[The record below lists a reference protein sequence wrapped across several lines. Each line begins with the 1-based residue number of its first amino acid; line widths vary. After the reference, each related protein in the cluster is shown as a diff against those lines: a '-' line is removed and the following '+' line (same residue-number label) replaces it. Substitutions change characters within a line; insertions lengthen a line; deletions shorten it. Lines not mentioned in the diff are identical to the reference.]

1 MKKSIALK
9 MMLPLLIL
17 FVLTLVVNTTT
28 TGDLQDMREVC
39 TQIEGMDDAAADV
52 VAMADRASAQ
62 ISRRLA
68 VNGIVST
75 LQLLTVA
82 ATILIAFVCVVK
94 PLKDV
99 KKQLD
104 ILLTDIANNQ
114 GDLNQRIH
122 TKKKDEI
129 GSLVL
134 GMNQSLQQHQMIM
147 KQIKGHSGSLDV
159 SSRNIMLKVSDSTEH
174 TEKVSAAATDMC
186 TEMQGLADN
195 VSGIADE
202 MDNLVEKSSHMSE
215 IAVMGKDYSMEMKGR
230 ANKIRDMAGNSKTDS
245 ENITSAL
252 KMNLE
257 TSIEESKSVNAI
269 QGLTEEI
276 LSIASQTNLLA
287 LNASIEAARAGEA
300 GRGFAVVAEE
310 IRQLADNSRSTANSI
325 QQISNEVTSAVESMS
340 ETAEKL
346 MDFVVGRVLE
356 DYDNFVVASGE
367 YLKDADNIWDT
378 MVAFDRNARE
388 LVESMQSM
396 NKIMDMI
403 SNSMGEERSRVESLT
418 QTLSGVASNMTEI
431 QEYTAANDEVSNE
444 LKKEIQKFKE
454 I

>member
-52 VAMADRASAQ
+52 VAMADKASAQ

-68 VNGIVST
+68 VNGIVSS

-134 GMNQSLQQHQMIM
+134 GMNKSLQQHQTIM

-159 SSRNIMLKVSDSTEH
+159 ASRNILLKVSDSTEH

-186 TEMQGLADN
+186 MEMQGLADN

-230 ANKIRDMAGNSKTDS
+230 ANKIQDMAGNSKTDS
-245 ENITSAL
+245 ENITSTL
-252 KMNLE
+252 KTNLE

-310 IRQLADNSRSTANSI
+310 IRQLADNSRNTANSI

-418 QTLSGVASNMTEI
+418 QTLNGVASNMTEI

>member
-202 MDNLVEKSSHMSE
+202 MDSLVEKSSHMSE

-230 ANKIRDMAGNSKTDS
+230 ANKIQDMAGNSKTDS

>member
-202 MDNLVEKSSHMSE
+202 MDSLVEKSSHMSE

-230 ANKIRDMAGNSKTDS
+230 ANKIQDMAGNSKTDS

-403 SNSMGEERSRVESLT
+403 SNSMGEERSRVEFLT

>member
-1 MKKSIALK
+1 MRKSIALK
-9 MMLPLLIL
+9 IMLPLLIL
-17 FVLTLVVNTTT
+17 LVLTVVVNSTT
-28 TGDLQDMREVC
+28 TGDLQDMRNVC
-39 TQIEGMDDAAADV
+39 TQIEAMDDAAQDV
-52 VAMADRASAQ
+52 IEMADKASAQ
-62 ISRRLA
+62 ITRRLA
-68 VNGIVST
+68 VNGIISS

-82 ATILIAFVCVVK
+82 VTILIAFLCVVK
-94 PLKDV
+94 PLRDI

-104 ILLTDIANNQ
+104 ILLTDIANNR

-129 GSLVL
+129 GSLVQ
-134 GMNQSLQQHQMIM
+134 GMNQSLQQHQTIM

-159 SSRNIMLKVSDSTEH
+159 ASRNILSKVSDSTEH
-174 TEKVSAAATDMC
+174 TERVSAEATDMC

-195 VSGIADE
+195 VSGIAYE
-202 MDNLVEKSSHMSE
+202 MDNLVEKSNHMSE
-215 IAVMGKDYSMEMKGR
+215 IALMGKDYSMEMKGR
-230 ANKIRDMAGNSKTDS
+230 ANTIQEMAGKSKSES
-245 ENITSAL
+245 ENIASTL
-252 KMNLE
+252 KINLE
-257 TSIEESKSVNAI
+257 TSMEESKSVNAI

-310 IRQLADNSRSTANSI
+310 IRQLADNSRNTANSI
-325 QQISNEVTSAVESMS
+325 QQISNEVTSAVENLS
-340 ETAEKL
+340 ETSEKL
-346 MDFVVGRVLE
+346 IDFVIGRVLV
-356 DYDNFVVASGE
+356 DYDNFSVASGE

-378 MVAFDRNARE
+378 MVAFDRNAKE
-388 LVESMQSM
+388 LVDSMQSM
-396 NKIMDMI
+396 NKVMDTI

-418 QTLSGVASNMTEI
+418 ETINGVASNMTEI

-444 LKKEIQKFKE
+444 LKKEILKFKE

>member
-52 VAMADRASAQ
+52 VAMADKASAQ

-68 VNGIVST
+68 VNGIVSS

-134 GMNQSLQQHQMIM
+134 GMNKSLQQHQTIM

-159 SSRNIMLKVSDSTEH
+159 ASRNILLKVSDSTEH

-230 ANKIRDMAGNSKTDS
+230 ANKIQDMAGNSKTDS

-252 KMNLE
+252 KTNLE

-418 QTLSGVASNMTEI
+418 QTLNGVASNMTEI

>member
-52 VAMADRASAQ
+52 VAMADKASAQ

-68 VNGIVST
+68 VNGIVSS

-134 GMNQSLQQHQMIM
+134 GMNKSLQQHQTIM

-159 SSRNIMLKVSDSTEH
+159 ASRNILLKVSDSTEH

-186 TEMQGLADN
+186 MEMQGLADN

-230 ANKIRDMAGNSKTDS
+230 ANKIQDMAGNSKTDS
-245 ENITSAL
+245 ENITSTL
-252 KMNLE
+252 KTNLE

-310 IRQLADNSRSTANSI
+310 IRQLADNSRNTANSI

-367 YLKDADNIWDT
+367 YLKDADNIWDI

-418 QTLSGVASNMTEI
+418 QTLNGVASNMTEI

>member
-104 ILLTDIANNQ
+104 ILLTDMANNQ

-202 MDNLVEKSSHMSE
+202 MDSLVEKSSHMSE

-230 ANKIRDMAGNSKTDS
+230 ANKIQDMAGNSKTDS

-310 IRQLADNSRSTANSI
+310 IRQLADNSRNTANSI

-340 ETAEKL
+340 ETSEKL

-367 YLKDADNIWDT
+367 YLKDADNMWDT

-388 LVESMQSM
+388 LVESMQNM

>member
-1 MKKSIALK
+1 MRKSIALK
-9 MMLPLLIL
+9 MMLPLVVL
-17 FVLTLVVNTTT
+17 FVLTIIVNVTT

-39 TQIEGMDDAAADV
+39 IQIEGMGDAAPDV
-52 VAMADRASAQ
+52 IEMADKASAQ

-68 VNGIVST
+68 VNGVFST

-82 ATILIAFVCVVK
+82 LTILIAFLCVVR
-94 PLKDV
+94 PLRDV
-99 KKQLD
+99 KRQLD
-104 ILLTDIANNQ
+104 TLIAQIANKE

-122 TKKKDEI
+122 TKKKDEV
-129 GSLVL
+129 GSLVQGINL
-134 GMNQSLQQHQMIM
+134 SLEQLQMIM
-147 KQIKGHSGSLDV
+147 TQIKGHSGSLDI
-159 SSRNIMLKVSDSTEH
+159 SSRNILSKVSDSTRH
-174 TEKVSAAATDMC
+174 TENVSAEAVNMC

-195 VSGIADE
+195 VSGIAYE
-202 MDNLVEKSSHMSE
+202 MDNLVGKSSHMSE

-230 ANKIRDMAGNSKTDS
+230 ANKIQSMAGSSKTES
-245 ENITSAL
+245 EEITSAL
-252 KMNLE
+252 KADLA
-257 TSIEESKSVNAI
+257 TSMEESKSVNAI

-310 IRQLADNSRSTANSI
+310 IRQLADNSRNTANSI
-325 QQISNEVTSAVESMS
+325 QQISNEVTSAVESMA

-346 MDFVVGRVLE
+346 MQFVVTRVL
-356 DYDNFVVASGE
+356 DNYDQFVVAAGE

-388 LVESMQSM
+388 LVDSMQNM
-396 NKIMDMI
+396 NKVMDSI
-403 SNSMGEERSRVESLT
+403 SESMGEERSRVEALT
-418 QTLSGVASNMTEI
+418 ETINGVASNMAEI
-431 QEYTAANDEVSNE
+431 QEFTAANDEVSNE
-444 LKKEIQKFKE
+444 LKKEIQRFKE